1 MGTIF
6 NKGNTPLKLKHL
18 ALATLTALLS
28 ACSQSEAPKPV
39 ADPAAQAEIDSS
51 IYFRGDDPTDP
62 YRALYAEFRERRA
75 ADMANPELPKPLA
88 HYQATHFTRN
98 MDWSD
103 LETVLPFEWGK
114 LDPTKAQALKNAVKM
129 RLAFDHPDL
138 KIVQI
143 MVGPGG
149 VMPAHAGGAPGLYIG
164 VGGTGEVTR
173 EGATQTLTPGTTVKL
188 NPYDVRRVTAN
199 DGDTP
204 LKLLWIRWAPGGDQ
218 AFIDAGYYL
227 TGSNQHIQPETADM
241 PLDYKFWGTV
251 YDTKTLAAPS
261 IPVITPS
268 DGSFFSAQQSALQTA
283 RAELGD
289 ARDLY
294 PTTPVFGHESDK
306 GWLTVEQIK
315 KGGFFFSKDAAKFG
329 KIIDRMAA
337 IARHKA
343 IFRAV
348 RRDGRWD
355 FNISETSWGP
365 RSTYVEHSHLTPE
378 FYYMMSGPVMYGVDG
393 KTYEAMTGDIIHNN
407 SYSPHLA
414 QGIVD
419 DLVFDNFGSTW
430 APRGDRSVFG
440 RPFYIVEPLPIQ
452 PKTARIQQDTKFH

>member
-28 ACSQSEAPKPV
+28 ACSQSEPPKPV

-204 LKLLWIRWAPGGDQ
+204 LKLLWIRWGPGGDQ

-268 DGSFFSAQQSALQTA
+268 DGSFFRPSKARCRQPAL
-283 RAELGD
+283 
-289 ARDLY
+289 
-294 PTTPVFGHESDK
+294 S
-306 GWLTVEQIK
+306 
-315 KGGFFFSKDAAKFG
+315 
-329 KIIDRMAA
+329 
-337 IARHKA
+337 
-343 IFRAV
+343 
-348 RRDGRWD
+348 
-355 FNISETSWGP
+355 SETRAIS
-365 RSTYVEHSHLTPE
+365 
-378 FYYMMSGPVMYGVDG
+378 
-393 KTYEAMTGDIIHNN
+393 
-407 SYSPHLA
+407 
-414 QGIVD
+414 
-419 DLVFDNFGSTW
+419 
-430 APRGDRSVFG
+430 
-440 RPFYIVEPLPIQ
+440 IQ
-452 PKTARIQQDTKFH
+452 PRRSLATRATRAGQPWSRSRKVGFSFPRTRQNSVKSLTEWPLSPATKPFSGRCGVTVAGISISRKHHGVPDQPMSNTVT